1 MSLTRI
7 QTWARDLGRGTDQER
22 RVLVEVLLDVVA
34 IFPDH
39 LDVIVTNAPCLK
51 RDAR

>member
-1 MSLTRI
+1 LGETSPRPPTRN
-7 QTWARDLGRGTDQER
+7 D

-39 LDVIVTNAPCLK
+39 LDVIVKNAPRLK